1 MKGPLT
7 ATCTAIGTM
16 TANGVLDLRTNEAVV
31 GVVGTDPAVQF
42 LGVGVITLL
51 ISFISLGVIWYSD
64 NSTHTA

>member
-1 MKGPLT
+1 
-7 ATCTAIGTM
+7 M